1 MKSSVIATHFGC
13 TNHIK
18 TMMVVGENLVY
29 IVDRTNGPTYN
40 R

>member
-1 MKSSVIATHFGC
+1 MCFGC
-13 TNHIK
+13 TNHMK

-29 IVDRTNGPTYN
+29 IVDRTNGPAFN